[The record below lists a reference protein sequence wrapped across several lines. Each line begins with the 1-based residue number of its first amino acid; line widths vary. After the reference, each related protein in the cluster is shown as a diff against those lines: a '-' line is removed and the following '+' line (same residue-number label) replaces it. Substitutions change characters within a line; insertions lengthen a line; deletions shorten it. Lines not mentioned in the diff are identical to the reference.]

1 MSKWPLTLRING
13 NDVSAEVEV
22 RLLLVDFLRTIAQL
36 TGTHV
41 GCDTSACGACTVL
54 LDGYSIKACTMFA
67 VQAEGHEIITI
78 EGVADHGALHPLQ
91 EAFREHHALQCG
103 FCTPGLII
111 SAIQLL
117 ARTSSPTRDEIRK
130 GIAGNICRC
139 TGYQNIVDAIEAA
152 SRGQLARE
160 AEAKH
165 TSSSRVLQQG
175 EERYES

>member
-1 MSKWPLTLRING
+1 MSKRSITLRING

-22 RLLLVDFLRTIAQL
+22 RLLLVDFLRTVARL

-54 LDGYSIKACTMFA
+54 LDGHSIKSCTMFA
-67 VQAEGHEIITI
+67 IQAEGHEIITI
-78 EGVADHGALHPLQ
+78 EGVTDHGALHPLQ
-91 EAFREHHALQCG
+91 EAFHEHHALQCG

-117 ARTSSPTRDEIRK
+117 ARIPSPTRDEIRK

-152 SRGQLARE
+152 SKSQIGRE
-160 AEAKH
+160 SEATH
-165 TSSSRVLQQG
+165 TSSSRVSRQG
-175 EERYES
+175 EEPYES